1 LQEFIPV
8 TEESDVRIIK
18 KYPNRRLYDT
28 VQSRYVTLPE
38 VRDLVINNTPFK
50 VVDTQSDED
59 ITRNIL
65 LQIILE
71 QESDQDPLFSNAHLQ
86 DFIRYYS
93 ENSREGFSTFMEQS
107 LNFFH
112 EQQAMLQEQMKGL
125 MDNSPV
131 KAWNDAAEKNLEMW
145 QSMQKDFMK
154 AFGLTPDDK
163 KK

>member
-1 LQEFIPV
+1 M
-8 TEESDVRIIK
+8 TEKSDIRIIK

-28 VQSRYVTLPE
+28 VQSRYITLPE
-38 VRDLVINNTPFK
+38 VRDLVVNETPFM
-50 VVDTQSDED
+50 VLDTQSDED

-93 ENSREGFSTFMEQS
+93 ENSREGFSSFMEQS

-112 EQQAMLQEQMKGL
+112 EQQAIMQEQMKDL
-125 MDNSPV
+125 METNPV
-131 KAWNDAAEKNLEMW
+131 QAWTDATEKNVEMW
-145 QSMQKDFMK
+145 QSMQKDLLK
-154 AFGLTPDDK
+154 AFGLGPDDK

>member
-1 LQEFIPV
+1 M
-8 TEESDVRIIK
+8 TEKNDIRIIK

-28 VQSRYVTLPE
+28 EQSRYVTLPE
-38 VRDLVINNTPFK
+38 VRDLVTNEVPFK

-71 QESDQDPLFSNAHLQ
+71 QESDQDPLFTNAHLQ

-93 ENSREGFSTFMEQS
+93 ENSRQGFSSFMEQS
-107 LNFFH
+107 LNFFS
-112 EQQAMLQEQMKGL
+112 EQQAAIQEQMKGL
-125 MDNSPV
+125 IDANPV
-131 KAWNDAAEKNLEMW
+131 KAWSDVAEKNLEMW
-145 QSMQKDFMK
+145 QDMQKDFMK
-154 AFGLTPDDK
+154 AFGMNSDDK

>member
-1 LQEFIPV
+1 V
-8 TEESDVRIIK
+8 TEASDVRIIK

-38 VRDLVINNTPFK
+38 VRDLVISETPFK
-50 VVDTQSDED
+50 VIDTQSDED

-71 QESDQDPLFSNAHLQ
+71 QESDQDPLFTNAHLQ

-93 ENSREGFSTFMEQS
+93 ENSREGFSSFMEQS

-112 EQQAMLQEQMKGL
+112 EQQAIMQEQMKDL
-125 MDNSPV
+125 MDANPV
-131 KAWNDAAEKNLEMW
+131 KAWTEATEKNVEMW
-145 QSMQKDFMK
+145 QSMQKDFLK
-154 AFGLTPDDK
+154 AFGLGPGDK

>member
-1 LQEFIPV
+1 MQEFTPV
-8 TEESDVRIIK
+8 TDKNDIRIIK
-18 KYPNRRLYDT
+18 KYHNRRLYDT
-28 VQSRYVTLPE
+28 EQSRYVTLPE
-38 VRDLVINNTPFK
+38 VRDLVINEVPFK

-93 ENSREGFSTFMEQS
+93 ENSRQGFSSFMEQS

-112 EQQAMLQEQMKGL
+112 EQQAVIQEQMKGL
-125 MDNSPV
+125 METNPV
-131 KAWNDAAEKNLEMW
+131 KAWSDVAEKNLEMW
-145 QSMQKDFMK
+145 QDMQKDFMK
-154 AFGLTPDDK
+154 AFGLGADDK

>member
-1 LQEFIPV
+1 M
-8 TEESDVRIIK
+8 TEKSDIRIIK

-28 VQSRYVTLPE
+28 VQSRYITLPE
-38 VRDLVINNTPFK
+38 VRDLVVNETPFM
-50 VVDTQSDED
+50 VLDTQSDED

-93 ENSREGFSTFMEQS
+93 ENSREGFSSFMEQS

-112 EQQAMLQEQMKGL
+112 EQQAIMQEQMKDL
-125 MDNSPV
+125 METNPV
-131 KAWNDAAEKNLEMW
+131 KAWTDATEKNVEMW
-145 QSMQKDFMK
+145 QSMQKDLLK
-154 AFGLTPDDK
+154 AFGLGPDDK

>member
-1 LQEFIPV
+1 M
-8 TEESDVRIIK
+8 TEQSDVRIIK

-38 VRDLVINNTPFK
+38 VRDLVINETPFK
-50 VVDTQSDED
+50 VIDTQSDED

-93 ENSREGFSTFMEQS
+93 ENSREGFSSFMEQS

-112 EQQAMLQEQMKGL
+112 EQQAIMQEQMKDL
-125 MDNSPV
+125 METNPV
-131 KAWNDAAEKNLEMW
+131 KAWTDATEKNVEMW
-145 QSMQKDFMK
+145 QSMQKDFLK
-154 AFGLTPDDK
+154 AFGLRAGEK

>member
-1 LQEFIPV
+1 V
-8 TEESDVRIIK
+8 TEKSDIRIIK

-28 VQSRYVTLPE
+28 VQSRYITLPE
-38 VRDLVINNTPFK
+38 VRDLVVNETPFM
-50 VVDTQSDED
+50 VLDTQSDED

-93 ENSREGFSTFMEQS
+93 ENSREGFSSFMEQS

-112 EQQAMLQEQMKGL
+112 EQQAIMQEQMKDL
-125 MDNSPV
+125 METNPV
-131 KAWNDAAEKNLEMW
+131 KAWTDATEKNVEMW
-145 QSMQKDFMK
+145 QSMQKDLLK
-154 AFGLTPDDK
+154 AFGLAPGDK

>member
-1 LQEFIPV
+1 V
-8 TEESDVRIIK
+8 TEDNVRIIK

-28 VQSRYVTLPE
+28 VHSRYVTLPE
-38 VRDLVINNTPFK
+38 VRDLVTNNIPFK

-71 QESDQDPLFSNAHLQ
+71 QESDQDPLFSNDHLQ
-86 DFIRYYS
+86 DFIRYYG
-93 ENSREGFSTFMEQS
+93 ENSREGFTSFMEQS

-112 EQQAMLQEQMKGL
+112 EQQEMIQDQMKDL
-125 MDNSPV
+125 MDVNPV
-131 KAWNDAAEKNLEMW
+131 KYWNQATEKNLEMW
-145 QSMQKDFMK
+145 QNMQNDFMK
-154 AFGLTPDDK
+154 AFGLSSSEK

>member
-1 LQEFIPV
+1 V
-8 TEESDVRIIK
+8 TEKSDIRIIK

-28 VQSRYVTLPE
+28 VQSRYITLPE
-38 VRDLVINNTPFK
+38 VRDLVVNETPFM
-50 VVDTQSDED
+50 VLDTQSDED

-93 ENSREGFSTFMEQS
+93 ENSREGFSSFMEQS

-112 EQQAMLQEQMKGL
+112 EQQAIMQEQMKDL
-125 MDNSPV
+125 METNPV
-131 KAWNDAAEKNLEMW
+131 QAWTDATEKNVEMW
-145 QSMQKDFMK
+145 QSMQKDLLK
-154 AFGLTPDDK
+154 AFGLGPDDK

>member
-1 LQEFIPV
+1 V
-8 TEESDVRIIK
+8 TEQSDVRIIK

-38 VRDLVINNTPFK
+38 VRDLVINETPFK
-50 VVDTQSDED
+50 VIDTQSDED

-93 ENSREGFSTFMEQS
+93 ENSREGFSSFMEQS

-112 EQQAMLQEQMKGL
+112 EQQAIMQEQMKDL
-125 MDNSPV
+125 METNPV
-131 KAWNDAAEKNLEMW
+131 KAWTDATEKNVEMW
-145 QSMQKDFMK
+145 QSMQKDFLK
-154 AFGLTPDDK
+154 AFGLRAGEK

>member
-1 LQEFIPV
+1 V
-8 TEESDVRIIK
+8 TEKSDIRIIK

-28 VQSRYVTLPE
+28 VQSRYITLPE
-38 VRDLVINNTPFK
+38 VRDLVVNETPFM
-50 VVDTQSDED
+50 VLDTQSDED

-93 ENSREGFSTFMEQS
+93 ENSREGFSSFMEQS

-112 EQQAMLQEQMKGL
+112 EQQAIMQEQMKDL
-125 MDNSPV
+125 METNPV
-131 KAWNDAAEKNLEMW
+131 KAWTDATEKNVEMW
-145 QSMQKDFMK
+145 QSMQKDLLK
-154 AFGLTPDDK
+154 AFGLGPDDK

>member
-1 LQEFIPV
+1 V
-8 TEESDVRIIK
+8 TEKSDIRIIK

-28 VQSRYVTLPE
+28 VQSRYITLPE
-38 VRDLVINNTPFK
+38 VRDLVVNETPFM
-50 VVDTQSDED
+50 VLDTQSDED

-93 ENSREGFSTFMEQS
+93 ENSREGFSSFMEQS

-112 EQQAMLQEQMKGL
+112 EQQAIMQEQMKDL
-125 MDNSPV
+125 METNPV
-131 KAWNDAAEKNLEMW
+131 QAWTDATEKNVEMW
-145 QSMQKDFMK
+145 QSMQKDLLK
-154 AFGLTPDDK
+154 AFGLAPGDK

>member
-1 LQEFIPV
+1 M

-38 VRDLVINNTPFK
+38 VRDLVINETPFK
-50 VVDTQSDED
+50 VIDTQSDED

-93 ENSREGFSTFMEQS
+93 ENSRQGFSSFMDQS

-112 EQQAMLQEQMKGL
+112 EQQALMQEQMKDL
-125 MDNSPV
+125 MEATPV
-131 KAWNDAAEKNLEMW
+131 KAWSEATEKNVEMW
-145 QSMQKDFMK
+145 QAMQKDFIK
-154 AFGLTPDDK
+154 AFGLGSGEK

>member
-1 LQEFIPV
+1 MS
-8 TEESDVRIIK
+8 EESDVRIIK

-38 VRDLVINNTPFK
+38 VRDLVINATPFK
-50 VVDTQSDED
+50 VIDTQSDED

-93 ENSREGFSTFMEQS
+93 ENSRQGFSSFMDQS

-112 EQQAMLQEQMKGL
+112 EQQAVMQEKMKDL
-125 MDNSPV
+125 MEANPV
-131 KAWNDAAEKNLEMW
+131 KAWNEATEKNVEML
-145 QSMQKDFMK
+145 QAMQKDFIK
-154 AFGLTPDDK
+154 AFGLGSGEK

>member
-1 LQEFIPV
+1 M

-38 VRDLVINNTPFK
+38 VRDLVISATPFK
-50 VVDTQSDED
+50 VIDTQSDED

-93 ENSREGFSTFMEQS
+93 ENSREGFSSFMEQS

-112 EQQAMLQEQMKGL
+112 EQQAIIQEQMKDR
-125 MDNSPV
+125 MEANPV
-131 KAWNDAAEKNLEMW
+131 QTWSDATEKNVEMW
-145 QSMQKDFMK
+145 QSMQKDFLK
-154 AFGLTPDDK
+154 AFGLGPGEK

>member
-1 LQEFIPV
+1 M
-8 TEESDVRIIK
+8 TEKSDIRIIK

-28 VQSRYVTLPE
+28 VQSRYITLPE
-38 VRDLVINNTPFK
+38 VRDLVVNETPFM
-50 VVDTQSDED
+50 VLDTQSDED

-93 ENSREGFSTFMEQS
+93 ENSREGFSSFMEQS

-112 EQQAMLQEQMKGL
+112 EQQAIMQEQMKDL
-125 MDNSPV
+125 METNPV
-131 KAWNDAAEKNLEMW
+131 KAWTDATEKNVEMW
-145 QSMQKDFMK
+145 QSMQKDLLK
-154 AFGLTPDDK
+154 AFGLAPGDK

>member
-1 LQEFIPV
+1 V
-8 TEESDVRIIK
+8 TEQSDVRIIK

-38 VRDLVINNTPFK
+38 VRDLVINETPFK
-50 VVDTQSDED
+50 VIDTQSDED

-93 ENSREGFSTFMEQS
+93 ENSREGFSSFMEQS

-112 EQQAMLQEQMKGL
+112 EQQAIMQEQMKDL
-125 MDNSPV
+125 METNPV
-131 KAWNDAAEKNLEMW
+131 KAWTDATEKNVEMW
-145 QSMQKDFMK
+145 QSMQKDFLK
-154 AFGLTPDDK
+154 AFGLGAGEK

>member
-1 LQEFIPV
+1 M
-8 TEESDVRIIK
+8 TEKSDIRIIK

-28 VQSRYVTLPE
+28 VQSRYITLPE
-38 VRDLVINNTPFK
+38 VRDLVVNETPFM
-50 VVDTQSDED
+50 VLDTQSDED

-65 LQIILE
+65 LQISLE

-93 ENSREGFSTFMEQS
+93 ENSREGFSSFMEQS

-112 EQQAMLQEQMKGL
+112 EQQAIMQEQMKDL
-125 MDNSPV
+125 METNPV
-131 KAWNDAAEKNLEMW
+131 KAWTDATEKNVEMW
-145 QSMQKDFMK
+145 QSMQKDLLK
-154 AFGLTPDDK
+154 AFGLGPDDK